1 LGNTDSVRTRNSTNT
16 SDTGDQYE
24 GSDISTGS
32 QTPEGVTSSSSD
44 VADRNLTNDSD
55 TETGTGTTVRDSD
68 KDV

>member
-1 LGNTDSVRTRNSTNT
+1 MSRNSTT
-16 SDTGDQYE
+16 PLDSGIQYE

-44 VADRNLTNDSD
+44 VADRNFPNDSD
-55 TETGTGTTVRDSD
+55 TATGTGNSGRDSD

>member
-44 VADRNLTNDSD
+44 VADRNFTNDSD
-55 TETGTGTTVRDSD
+55 SEIGTGTSGSDSD